1 MINKK
6 HSIRCVIADDHELF
20 RIGLRQV
27 LETLEVEI
35 VGEATNGKELVD
47 LVQQFK
53 PDLAIV
59 DILMPV
65 LNGIEA
71 AREIKKILPDTAII
85 GLSMHTD
92 KNIILEMTKAG
103 ASGFLDKEINRTM
116 LEKAISTVVL
126 QKENFFPSFVGPD
139 LQDKLSI
146 INTKRA
152 TEVKRMFTE
161 KELEIIRLI
170 CAEFTT
176 KEIADKLK
184 LSKRTV
190 ETHRERIMDKMQ
202 VKNLAGLVVFAH
214 QHEMIY

>member
-6 HSIRCVIADDHELF
+6 HSIRCVIADNHELF

-103 ASGFLDKEINRTM
+103 ASGFLDKDINRTM

-126 QKENFFPSFVGPD
+126 QKENFYPSFVGP
-139 LQDKLSI
+139 I
-146 INTKRA
+146 Y
-152 TEVKRMFTE
+152 
-161 KELEIIRLI
+161 
-170 CAEFTT
+170 
-176 KEIADKLK
+176 
-184 LSKRTV
+184 
-190 ETHRERIMDKMQ
+190 RISFQ
-202 VKNLAGLVVFAH
+202 
-214 QHEMIY
+214 